1 LVWNDPKDSVI
12 VELLEV
18 EELFCFIGSDV
29 VLLLR
34 LPQISYSIE
43 QV

>member
-1 LVWNDPKDSVI
+1 MWNDPKDSVI

-29 VLLLR
+29 VFLLR
-34 LPQISYSIE
+34 LPQITYPIG
-43 QV
+43 QA